1 MLLQLRLLELLLLV
15 LRAGLPELLELL
27 HGDRLR
33 GIGQVLLEIGDGVL
47 RLGQDIPLWVGVLL
61 EDSLNQ

>member
-15 LRAGLPELLELL
+15 LGAGLPELLELL

-61 EDSLNQ
+61 ADSLNQ